1 MLIFIVLLLLGAAM
15 AYLSKFN
22 AMPVS
27 VNFGSYI
34 LEDIPLFYVII
45 GSLLIGLFLS
55 YAVYLVD
62 TLFISWTI
70 RGKNKELKKNQ
81 QEALQLSKRIHQ
93 LELENERLKNGSTA
107 EPKDDRAL

>member
-1 MLIFIVLLLLGAAM
+1 MLIFILLLLLGAAM

-27 VNFGSYI
+27 VNFGSYV

-45 GSLLIGLFLS
+45 ASLLIGLFLS

-62 TLFISWTI
+62 TLTI

-93 LELENERLKNGSTA
+93 LELENERLKNGSIV
-107 EPKDDRAL
+107 EPTDSRAL